1 MEITMN
7 AKLTLK
13 LNKSAID
20 QAKSYAKKTN
30 QSLSFLVEKYFTL
43 ISEKNRSLPEDIS
56 PIVQELSGII
66 NLADDF
72 DYKKE
77 YHNYIREKYS

>member
-1 MEITMN
+1 MN
-7 AKLTLK
+7 VKLTLK

-20 QAKSYAKKTN
+20 HAKSYAKKTN

-43 ISEKNRSLPEDIS
+43 ISDKNISEHEDIS

-66 NLADDF
+66 NLTNDF
-72 DYKKE
+72 DHKKE
-77 YHNYIREKYS
+77 YHNHIMEKYS

>member
-1 MEITMN
+1 MN

-30 QSLSFLVEKYFTL
+30 QSLSFLVEKYFKL
-43 ISEKNRSLPEDIS
+43 ISEKNSPISEDIS
-56 PIVQELSGII
+56 PIVQELSGIV

-72 DYKKE
+72 DYKDE
-77 YHNYIREKYS
+77 YHNYIQGKYSSA

>member
-1 MEITMN
+1 MN

-13 LNKSAID
+13 LNKNAID
-20 QAKSYAKKTN
+20 HAKSYAKKTN

-43 ISEKNRSLPEDIS
+43 IAEGYSSFPDDVS
-56 PIVQELSGII
+56 PTVQELSGII
-66 NLADDF
+66 KLEDNY

-77 YHNYIREKYS
+77 YHDYILEKYS

>member
-1 MEITMN
+1 MN

-30 QSLSFLVEKYFTL
+30 QSLSFLVEKYFIL
-43 ISEKNRSLPEDIS
+43 ISEKNSSVPDDIS

-66 NLADDF
+66 NLPEDF
-72 DYKKE
+72 DYKSE
-77 YHNYIREKYS
+77 YRNYIQEKYS